1 MDTPIIQNKN
11 NKYRAKCFKFITKYQ
26 KLIEAAL
33 FNNIPEINPLFEI
46 KRREFKKLVELLAKN
61 YDYELFAKLK
71 SKVKTNKGFDKL
83 DTYEKERLLF
93 YYMLTQKESGHV
105 LISEKKAGNALYSKK
120 VDIPSCEYWNKILL
134 QNSFTKDE
142 FNTFVGKLHDLVND
156 KCKVTEAPKEVYVNF
171 FDDEIKNGEDM
182 GKIFIESDT
191 FLEVIELSQ
200 FFLGEKSLEYLN
212 DQKFYAYQ
220 RSFAESISTFL
231 RLRFG
236 KFLLY
241 QTLTLAEAQLVLF
254 TSGTTLFSYGLR
266 PSRDVDLGIFFR
278 EGDEINIKFDEVLKD
293 MDPCFFD
300 VGYVSIEEE
309 VNKKY
314 PMRKYLFDNISSFY
328 AFGVKILNI
337 QHDTIKTRFRR
348 FSTKKSK
355 KALGDYIFILYT
367 YGFNFNLPEG
377 SEEYLPSIYPVI
389 QRRYK
394 TTKSEE
400 NEIRKFIE
408 KKRSN

>member
-1 MDTPIIQNKN
+1 
-11 NKYRAKCFKFITKYQ
+11 
-26 KLIEAAL
+26 
-33 FNNIPEINPLFEI
+33 
-46 KRREFKKLVELLAKN
+46 
-61 YDYELFAKLK
+61 
-71 SKVKTNKGFDKL
+71 
-83 DTYEKERLLF
+83 
-93 YYMLTQKESGHV
+93 
-105 LISEKKAGNALYSKK
+105 
-120 VDIPSCEYWNKILL
+120 
-134 QNSFTKDE
+134 
-142 FNTFVGKLHDLVND
+142 
-156 KCKVTEAPKEVYVNF
+156 
-171 FDDEIKNGEDM
+171 M
-182 GKIFIESDT
+182 GKIFIESYT

-220 RSFAESISTFL
+220 RSFPESISTFL

>member
-46 KRREFKKLVELLAKN
+46 KRREFKKLAELLAKN

-93 YYMLTQKESGHV
+93 YYMLTQKEGGHV
-105 LISEKKAGNALYSKK
+105 LISEKKAGNAFYSKK

-171 FDDEIKNGEDM
+171 FDDKIKNGEDM

-212 DQKFYAYQ
+212 HQKFYAYQ

-254 TSGTTLFSYGLR
+254 TGGITLFSYGLR
-266 PSRDVDLGIFFR
+266 PSRDVDYIVFEKKGTDIRKL
-278 EGDEINIKFDEVLKD
+278 DEIVKD
-293 MDPCFFD
+293 IHPCFMD
-300 VGYVSIEEE
+300 ISYMTLANEEE
-309 VNKKY
+309 KKY
-314 PMRKYLFDNISSFY
+314 PLRKFLFDVDSSLY
-328 AFGVKILNI
+328 AFGIKIMTNI
-337 QHDTIKTRFRR
+337 ENSVKTRYRR
-348 FSTKKSK
+348 FSAIKSK
-355 KALGDYIFILYT
+355 KALSDYIFLLYT
-367 YGFNFNLPEG
+367 YNINFHLPKDADK
-377 SEEYLPSIYPVI
+377 YINDIFKVI

-394 TTKSEE
+394 TTKNEE
-400 NEIRKFIE
+400 KNIKDFVNKITRI
-408 KKRSN
+408 